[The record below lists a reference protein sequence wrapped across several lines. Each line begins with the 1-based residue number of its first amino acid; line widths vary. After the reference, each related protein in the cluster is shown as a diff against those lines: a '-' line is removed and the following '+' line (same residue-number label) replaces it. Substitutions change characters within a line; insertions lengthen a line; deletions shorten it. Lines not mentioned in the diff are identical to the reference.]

1 MATKGRHAQ
10 KNHKGLIIFI
20 VILLI
25 VAILAVGA
33 FVFREQLVDVYND
46 VVKGTTTTT
55 TTTTTS
61 PTTTTVPETTTT
73 APADPTTVQATQLLE
88 NMDTNAKVCQLF
100 VVTPEELT
108 NVDVATVAGQT
119 TKKQLEKYP
128 VGGIV
133 YFEQNREDDK
143 AFAQMVKKT
152 KTYAKTPLF
161 IMENGEK
168 EVFSYGDVLKAS
180 DKLCEEKT
188 SNGTEAVKA
197 FNDGAQVLVMPKNL
211 DKTVKYFTN
220 AVKNGTVTEESLN
233 NAVLEILKVKIFQG
247 IIK

>member
-1 MATKGRHAQ
+1 MSTKGRHAQ

-33 FVFREQLVDVYND
+33 FVFREQLTDVYND

-55 TTTTTS
+55 TTA
-61 PTTTTVPETTTT
+61 PTTTTVQETTT

-88 NMDTNAKVCQLF
+88 KMDLNAKICQLF

-108 NVDVATVAGQT
+108 GVDVATVAGDT
-119 TKKQLEKYP
+119 TKKQLAKYP

-133 YFEQNREDDK
+133 YFEQNKEDDDD
-143 AFAQMVKKT
+143 FAQMVKKT
-152 KTYAKTPLF
+152 KSYAKTPLF
-161 IMENGEK
+161 IMEDGDK
-168 EVFSYGDVLKAS
+168 EVFAYGDTLQAS

-188 SNGTEAVKA
+188 STGAEAVKA

-211 DKTVKYFTN
+211 EKTVKYFTS
-220 AVKNGTVTEESLN
+220 AVNNGTVTEEALD

>member
-1 MATKGRHAQ
+1 MSTKGRHAQ

-33 FVFREQLVDVYND
+33 FVFREQLTDVYND

-55 TTTTTS
+55 TTA
-61 PTTTTVPETTTT
+61 PTTTTVQETTT

-88 NMDTNAKVCQLF
+88 QMDLNAKVCQLF

-108 NVDVATVAGQT
+108 GVDVATVAGQT
-119 TKKQLEKYP
+119 TKKQLAKYP

-133 YFEQNREDDK
+133 YFKQNKENDK
-143 AFAQMVKKT
+143 DFAQMVNKT
-152 KTYAKTPLF
+152 KSYASTPLF
-161 IMENGEK
+161 IMEDGDK
-168 EVFSYGDVLKAS
+168 EVFAYSDTLKTS

-188 SNGTEAVKA
+188 STGAEAVKA

-211 DKTVKYFTN
+211 EKTVRYFTN
-220 AVKNGTVTEESLN
+220 AVNNGTVTEENLD

>member
-1 MATKGRHAQ
+1 MSVKGRHAQ

-33 FVFREQLVDVYND
+33 FVFREQITDVYND

-55 TTTTTS
+55 TATTV
-61 PTTTTVPETTTT
+61 PTTTTVPETTT

-88 NMDTNAKVCQLF
+88 NMELNDKICQLF

-108 NVDVATVAGQT
+108 GVDVATVAGQT
-119 TKKQLEKYP
+119 TKKQLSKYP

-161 IMENGEK
+161 IMENGDK
-168 EVFSYGDVLKAS
+168 EVFSFSDTLKVS

-211 DKTVKYFTN
+211 EKTVKYFTS
-220 AVKNGTVTEESLN
+220 AVNNGTVTREALD
-233 NAVLEILKVKIFQG
+233 NAVLEILKVKVFQG
-247 IIK
+247 IIQ

>member
-1 MATKGRHAQ
+1 MSTKGRHAQ

-33 FVFREQLVDVYND
+33 FVFREQLIDVYND

-55 TTTTTS
+55 TTTP

-88 NMDTNAKVCQLF
+88 NMDTNAKICQLF

-152 KTYAKTPLF
+152 KNYAKTPLF
-161 IMENGEK
+161 IMKNGEK
-168 EVFSYGDVLKAS
+168 EVFSYSDVLKVS

-197 FNDGAQVLVMPKNL
+197 FNDGAQVLIMPKNL
-211 DKTVKYFTN
+211 DKTVKYFAN
-220 AVKNGTVTEESLN
+220 AVKNGTVTEEALN

>member
-1 MATKGRHAQ
+1 MSTKGRHAQ

-33 FVFREQLVDVYND
+33 FVFREQLTDVYND

-55 TTTTTS
+55 TA
-61 PTTTTVPETTTT
+61 PTTTTVPETTT

-88 NMDTNAKVCQLF
+88 NMDTNAKICQLF

-108 NVDVATVAGQT
+108 GVDVATVAGQT

-133 YFEQNREDDK
+133 YFEQNKEDDK
-143 AFAQMVKKT
+143 AFDQMVKKT
-152 KTYAKTPLF
+152 KNYAKIPLF
-161 IMENGEK
+161 IMEEGEK
-168 EVFSYGDVLKAS
+168 EVFSYSDTLQAS

-188 SNGTEAVKA
+188 STGAEAVKA

-211 DKTVKYFTN
+211 EKTVKYFTS
-220 AVKNGTVTEESLN
+220 AVNNGTVTEEALD

>member
-1 MATKGRHAQ
+1 MSVKGRHAQ

-33 FVFREQLVDVYND
+33 FVFREQITDVYND

-55 TTTTTS
+55 TTA
-61 PTTTTVPETTTT
+61 PTTTTVMEATT
-73 APADPTTVQATQLLE
+73 APADPTTIQATQLLE
-88 NMDTNAKVCQLF
+88 NMDLNAKICQLF

-108 NVDVATVAGQT
+108 GVDVATVAGQT
-119 TKKQLEKYP
+119 TKKQLAKYP

-133 YFEQNREDDK
+133 YFEQNKEDDK
-143 AFAQMVKKT
+143 AFAQMVGKT
-152 KTYAKTPLF
+152 KSYAQTPLF
-161 IMENGEK
+161 VMLNGDK
-168 EVFSYGDVLKAS
+168 EVFTYSNSLTTS
-180 DKLCEEKT
+180 DKLCEQKT
-188 SNGTEAVKA
+188 STGAEAVKA
-197 FNDGAQVLVMPKNL
+197 FNDGAQVLIMPKNL
-211 DKTVKYFTN
+211 DKTVKYFTS
-220 AVKNGTVTEESLN
+220 AVNNGTVTEEALD